1 MGFDIKN
8 AVATAALLH
17 DIGKLLRRSGEGGT
31 HHYNSYQFVRNLL
44 TTAGTH
50 IYSKEEIDFISKLA
64 LYHHNNK
71 DDYIDFENGRNNIY
85 LKIIQGADSD
95 SASERKEY
103 TGEGEGSVEGNPLTS
118 IISAINSAF
127 FDDIVLEELL
137 VYYPEEYHLNF
148 PQKNEGTYIT
158 QQKAKDMLAKFETEV
173 TAALKKS
180 KTKEQFI
187 NSLNFL
193 LKKYT
198 SFITSSGKEEIRD
211 ISLYHHSSTTAAF
224 AVCRLLDYETFGN
237 RKEQTYIL
245 LLAKIFNIQN
255 YIFDNIN
262 KNIERPLKRVFIR
275 SSLVSIINTIIPYQ
289 IVKELGLYSFNIL
302 YSGGGTFSI
311 ILPQVYK
318 DKAEEV
324 LEQVKKSIA
333 EMFEN
338 KIYLEY
344 VLKDLKIK
352 DEGTYS
358 FEEYFKEASEE
369 LQNKKYRRSLEGLI
383 LDLESKYFI
392 CKNCGIN
399 TKGNGYCNIC
409 AIEDKWMEI
418 DPEKVKLNYSGMDI
432 KNIQNPAEM
441 MKGKEGDLYIFFD
454 YDSYKISDVVALDVK
469 QNGRREILKTK
480 NICENCTYKD
490 TCDIKNTEGT
500 VSLNCLAGISENDAL
515 LATAKIDVDDMEY
528 LLYYVYPIE
537 KFGEKYPFSVSRL
550 SYLSDSVDLFFSV
563 YLKKLIE
570 TKYKDTV
577 MILYSGGDDIVLTG
591 IWEKVLEA
599 VVEIEKNFGRYVS
612 ASSKREVTIS
622 SAVTFHR
629 PRTTFSLILNKL
641 EKNMEKAKEYK
652 DCVTVD
658 GYTLTYQNL
667 NTALKIS
674 EEIKELVE
682 NMKISR
688 KLLFDMLNLILT
700 SRLKKK
706 GAITVAKRAALFNYY
721 MERNIEAN
729 KNLNSEEKNK
739 IRSIFYNL
747 VVNSGT
753 LDLSQFTIELAIRK
767 TKMRSE

>member
-17 DIGKLLRRSGEGGT
+17 DVGKLLRRSGESGT
-31 HHYNSYQFVRNLL
+31 HHYNSYQFIKSLL
-44 TTAGTH
+44 TSAGTH
-50 IYSKEEIDFISKLA
+50 IYSKEEIDFISKLV
-64 LYHHNNK
+64 LYHHNSK
-71 DDYIDFENGRNNIY
+71 DDYIDLEDGRNNIY
-85 LKIIQGADSD
+85 LKIIQNADSD

-127 FDDIVLEELL
+127 FDDVAVEDLL

-148 PQKNEGTYIT
+148 PQKTEGTRIT
-158 QQKAKDMLAKFETEV
+158 QQKAKNILEKFETEV
-173 TAALKKS
+173 TAVLKKS

-198 SFITSSGKEEIRD
+198 SFITSSGKEKIRD
-211 ISLYHHSSTTAAF
+211 ISLYHHSATTAAF
-224 AVCRLLDYETFGN
+224 AVCRLLDYKTFGN

-262 KNIERPLKRVFIR
+262 KNIERPLKRVFTR
-275 SSLVSIINTIIPYQ
+275 SSLISIINTMIPYQ

-318 DKAEEV
+318 DKAEEI
-324 LEQVKKSIA
+324 LEQVKKNIA

-383 LDLESKYFI
+383 LDLESEYFI

-418 DPEKVKLNYSGMDI
+418 DLKKVKLSYSSMDI
-432 KNIQNPAEM
+432 INIQNPAEM
-441 MKGKEGDLYIFFD
+441 MKGNEEDLYIFFD
-454 YDSYKISDVVALDVK
+454 YDFYKTSDAVAMDVK

-480 NICENCTYKD
+480 DMCENCIYKD
-490 TCDIKNTEGT
+490 TCDIKDTEGT

-537 KFGEKYPFSVSRL
+537 KFGGRYHFSVSRL

-599 VVEIEKNFGRYVS
+599 IVEIEKNFGRYVS
-612 ASSKREVTIS
+612 TSSRREVTIS

-629 PRTTFSLILNKL
+629 PRTTFNLILNEL

-667 NTALKIS
+667 NTALVIS
-674 EEIKELVE
+674 EELKELVE
-682 NMKISR
+682 NKKISR
-688 KLLFDMLNLILT
+688 KLLFDMLNLIVNNK
-700 SRLKKK
+700 SKRK
-706 GAITVAKRAALFNYY
+706 GAIATAKRAALFNYY
-721 MERNIEAN
+721 MEKNIIAN
-729 KNLNSEEKNK
+729 ENLKNEDKNK
-739 IRSIFYNL
+739 IRNMFYNL
-747 VVNSGT
+747 VVTSDR
-753 LDLSQFTIELAIRK
+753 LDLSQFIIEIAIRK
-767 TKMRSE
+767 TKVRGE